1 MQPTSFRPS
10 CGHSASCTRG
20 TPPRATTVQD
30 MPEDFQTAYATAR
43 SPHQNHDALQQ
54 LPHRFQQCR
63 TFRRPYPQLI
73 DPAFWN
79 YNPQATPQPSI
90 PQPNRFIDPLQCP
103 LHSTAT
109 WHNDTQVFTINLH
122 HLLHNSRLA
131 VWLHSFGQLYN
142 IQQGSISLNICSPI
156 LDLPNLAQGQ
166 AEMLYMH
173 FDHNAFTMALT
184 FLAQAH
190 YTFPYTTMDPLQ
202 FLRALVYL
210 QPYTFPIDIMVAM
223 LRSVPVR
230 TWAKLYVLTRTF
242 FPRQTTLITL
252 LENYNLW
259 HVRIPMTRLRSVWM
273 HAHTFQNVARSAHR
287 LYLHATNRI
296 HQGRCI
302 ICEFHIPI
310 QELRSPTCFR
320 NFYITPCCHYYAHF
334 ECWLRVSQT
343 DYTCHICTQRYNSGH
358 MSPLRA
364 PPVVTPNSF
373 GIYARM
379 LADFRS

>member
-1 MQPTSFRPS
+1 
-10 CGHSASCTRG
+10 
-20 TPPRATTVQD
+20 
-30 MPEDFQTAYATAR
+30 
-43 SPHQNHDALQQ
+43 
-54 LPHRFQQCR
+54 
-63 TFRRPYPQLI
+63 
-73 DPAFWN
+73 
-79 YNPQATPQPSI
+79 
-90 PQPNRFIDPLQCP
+90 
-103 LHSTAT
+103 
-109 WHNDTQVFTINLH
+109 
-122 HLLHNSRLA
+122 
-131 VWLHSFGQLYN
+131 
-142 IQQGSISLNICSPI
+142 
-156 LDLPNLAQGQ
+156 
-166 AEMLYMH
+166 
-173 FDHNAFTMALT
+173 
-184 FLAQAH
+184 
-190 YTFPYTTMDPLQ
+190 MDPLQ
-202 FLRALVYL
+202 FLRPLVYL

-259 HVRIPMTRLRSVWM
+259 HVRIPMTRLCSIWM
-273 HAHTFQNVARSAHR
+273 HTHTFQNVTCSAHR
-287 LYLHATNRI
+287 LSLHATIRI
-296 HQGRCI
+296 RQGRCI

-334 ECWLRVSQT
+334 ECWLSVSQT